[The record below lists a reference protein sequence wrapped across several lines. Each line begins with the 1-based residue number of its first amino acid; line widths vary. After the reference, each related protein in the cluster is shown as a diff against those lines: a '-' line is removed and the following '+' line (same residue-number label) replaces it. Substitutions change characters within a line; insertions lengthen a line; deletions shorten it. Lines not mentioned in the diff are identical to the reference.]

1 MIRSKRPWRHTF
13 QVALEGIWYT
23 LRTQRNM
30 QVHLGIMFAVTGL
43 GWALGLE
50 RTEWFWIGLC
60 ITLVIMAELFNTAIE
75 TVVDLVMPNP
85 HPLAKI
91 AKDTAA
97 GAVLIA
103 AVFAV
108 IVGVI
113 LLGIPIWKLLVN

>member
-1 MIRSKRPWRHTF
+1 MRQSKRPWRHTF
-13 QVALEGIWYT
+13 QVAIEGIWYT

-30 QVHLGIMFAVTGL
+30 QVHIAIMFAVTGL
-43 GWALGLE
+43 GFALELK
-50 RTEWFWIGLC
+50 RTDWLWIGLC
-60 ITLVIMAELFNTAIE
+60 ITLVIMAELFNTAVE
-75 TVVDLVMPNP
+75 TVVDLVMPDL

-97 GAVLIA
+97 GAVLVA

-113 LLGIPIWKLLVN
+113 LLGIPLWKLLVN